1 MRTERRMGQGWVWL
15 ALILLVFS
23 VLVINATATYSR
35 AEEAAA
41 AAAAGPGAAAGPAGP
56 ATSRTSGGSSRCSG
70 FIGFVILCLSVY
82 FVATVAR
89 MFMELR
95 LVTAM
100 PPEVVSRCEAMLE
113 QRDFKGIFNVV
124 KEDDSYFSRVLVTGI
139 TELPNG
145 LSEARESME
154 RVADLLTA
162 EMEKKISMLAVLGT
176 LGPMIG
182 LLGTLKGMIASFS
195 VIASQRRA
203 AEGQPGRRRYFP
215 GPRADV
221 RGGGFGGAGDL
232 LLRRLPQPRVVDFG
246 DRPDAGRRVPAAL
259 CPGGTD
265 QGGPPRPPLRQGV
278 RGGPLMSGSVSSEIT
293 AAPNLTPLLD
303 MVFQLITFFMLV
315 INFKSAE
322 LDLAL
327 KLPVVG
333 SARSRRNGQG
343 PVARAQHPPGQGAS
357 RRAI

>member
-1 MRTERRMGQGWVWL
+1 MRTERRMGQGWIWL

-23 VLVINATATYSR
+23 VPAINATATHAR
-35 AEEAAA
+35 ADDAAAAAA
-41 AAAAGPGAAAGPAGP
+41 AAAAGGVQVQPGGQKE
-56 ATSRTSGGSSRCSG
+56 TYFWWFIKSSGM
-70 FIGFVILCLSVY
+70 IGLVILCLSVY

-89 MFMELR
+89 MFVELR

-100 PPEVVSRCEAMLE
+100 PPEVLSRCEAMLE

-195 VIASQRRA
+195 VIAVSETQMKASEVAGGISQALVLTFEGVGLAVPAIYFFAVFRNRVSLISVTALTRADEFLRHFAQAARSKPGAAAPARA
-203 AEGQPGRRRYFP
+203 AK
-215 GPRADV
+215 V
-221 RGGGFGGAGDL
+221 
-232 LLRRLPQPRVVDFG
+232 
-246 DRPDAGRRVPAAL
+246 
-259 CPGGTD
+259 
-265 QGGPPRPPLRQGV
+265 
-278 RGGPLMSGSVSSEIT
+278 
-293 AAPNLTPLLD
+293 
-303 MVFQLITFFMLV
+303 
-315 INFKSAE
+315 
-322 LDLAL
+322 
-327 KLPVVG
+327 
-333 SARSRRNGQG
+333 
-343 PVARAQHPPGQGAS
+343 
-357 RRAI
+357 